1 MYDRF
6 KGIFPAL
13 LTPFNE
19 NDEINFDALRMLI
32 ERLIAQGVNGF
43 YVDGSTAEAF
53 LLSFEERKKLI
64 EQTAAICAGRT
75 TLIAQVGCISTK
87 QSIELAKTAEA
98 CGYDAI
104 SSVAPFYYK
113 FTFEEI
119 RKYYFDLADAVG
131 IPVIIYHIPVLS
143 GVSFSVDQM
152 SCFLRDE
159 RFAGIKYTSAD
170 YFTLRQFKTAFP
182 QKVILNGFDETFL
195 AGLSMGADGAIGS
208 TYNFM
213 ADKFIRILELFR
225 QGRIQEAAELQK
237 EADIII
243 AALCKVGVMQGE
255 KAILTKMGIPMGPT
269 RAPFIDLT
277 DAQKEE
283 LFRAVF
289 RSEWK

>member
-119 RKYYFDLADAVG
+119 RKYYFDLADAVS

-182 QKVILNGFDETFL
+182 QKVMLNGFDETFL
-195 AGLSMGADGAIGS
+195 AGLGMGADGAIGS

-269 RAPFIDLT
+269 RAPFIDRT
-277 DAQKEE
+277 DAQQEE

>member
-119 RKYYFDLADAVG
+119 RKYYFDLADAVS

-182 QKVILNGFDETFL
+182 QKVMLNGFDETFL
-195 AGLSMGADGAIGS
+195 AGLGMGADGAIGS

>member
-1 MYDRF
+1 MYDKFR
-6 KGIFPAL
+6 GIFPAL
-13 LTPFNE
+13 LTPFDE
-19 NDEINFDALRMLI
+19 NDHISFSALRMLI
-32 ERLIAQGVNGF
+32 ERLLSQGVSGF

-53 LLSFEERKKLI
+53 LLSFEERKELI

-113 FTFEEI
+113 FSFEEI
-119 RKYYFDLADAVG
+119 RKYYFDLAKAVQ

-143 GVSFSVDQM
+143 GVSLTVEQM

-170 YFTLRQFKTAFP
+170 YFTMRQFKTAFP
-182 QKVILNGFDETFL
+182 EKVILNGFDETFL

-213 ADKFIRILELFR
+213 ADKFIRIFELFR
-225 QGRIQEAAELQK
+225 QGRIREAAELQR

-255 KAILTKMGIPMGPT
+255 KAILTKMGIPMGPP
-269 RAPFIDLT
+269 RAPFTDLT
-277 DAQKEE
+277 NAQKEE
-283 LFRAVF
+283 LFRTVF
-289 RSEWK
+289 

>member
-1 MYDRF
+1 MYDQF
-6 KGIFPAL
+6 IGIFPAL

-64 EQTAAICAGRT
+64 EQTAEICAGRT

-87 QSIELAKTAEA
+87 QSIELAKKAEA

-195 AGLSMGADGAIGS
+195 AGLGMGADGAIGS

-225 QGRIQEAAELQK
+225 QSRIQEAAELQK